1 MINNS
6 SPDDGI
12 GPVLDAVIRK
22 SVSALKSALD
32 RGGDVDER
40 DPGGGTP
47 INHAVIE
54 GDADLLLEL
63 LKRGASVNASDAQG
77 WTALHFA
84 ADGHRVREGHL
95 LIEYGAPV
103 DAPDHH
109 GNTPL
114 WRAVFAAKGNV
125 EMIQL
130 LLANGA
136 DKTRKNKHGVSPL
149 ELSETIG
156 NYDVVQSLK

>member
-1 MINNS
+1 MSKSS

-12 GPVLDAVIRK
+12 GPVLDAVMRRSI
-22 SVSALKSALD
+22 SALRTALEQ
-32 RGGDVDER
+32 GGDVDER

-54 GDADLLLEL
+54 GNVELVLEL
-63 LKRGASVNASDAQG
+63 LRHRASVNATDDRG

-84 ADGHRVREGHL
+84 AETHRVEEARL
-95 LIEYGAPV
+95 LIEHGARI
-103 DAPDHH
+103 DAQDHH

-114 WRAVFAAKGNV
+114 WRAVFAFKGAGA
-125 EMIQL
+125 MIEL

-136 DKTRKNKHGVSPL
+136 DKTRKNKHGVSPS
-149 ELSETIG
+149 ELCETLG
-156 NYDVVQSLK
+156 KDEVARLLR